1 MDEINQ
7 NSSQEAIINFCA
19 YPPSEL
25 CLTDPQYSNR
35 VVKLPGRG
43 LVKYGRGVRPNEA
56 PNQRCAREIIDLAIV
71 YVPEVY
77 RNFTDANGI
86 EYIIMEHIEGK
97 PVTRLDSDPL
107 KDRVTKILA
116 HFASIHSSKPGPL
129 GHGSSPALIFG
140 EQEEPEFHSIMDVEQ
155 WINARLL
162 KHQTPISLQ
171 GLQLSLCHLDIA
183 PRNMLER
190 NDGSICLLDWASAGY
205 YPWFFEASAQRLVEG
220 QDNSFH
226 TQLLDCMRQPSEE
239 ENCQI
244 DAILIAHF
252 NCQKY
257 YLFVI
262 SSKMPHYL
270 ARLEANSLGQ
280 DYPTVHRY

>member
-1 MDEINQ
+1 MDEINP
-7 NSSQEAIINFCA
+7 NSPQEAIINFCA
-19 YPPSEL
+19 DPPSEL

-35 VVKLPGRG
+35 VVKLPGHG

-56 PNQRCAREIIDLAIV
+56 QNQRCAREIVDPAIV

-77 RNFTDANGI
+77 RNFTDADGI
-86 EYIIMEHIEGK
+86 EYIVMEHVEGK
-97 PVTRLDSDPL
+97 PVTCLDTSSL
-107 KDRVTKILA
+107 KDRVTKMLA
-116 HFASIHSSKPGPL
+116 HFATIHSLDPGPL

-140 EQEEPEFHSIMDVEQ
+140 EQEEPEFHSITDVEQ

-205 YPWFFEASAQRLVEG
+205 YPWFFEASEQRLVEG
-220 QDNSFH
+220 QDDSFH
-226 TQLLDCMRQPSEE
+226 TQLLDCMRQPSAQEKR
-239 ENCQI
+239 QI

-257 YLFVI
+257 YLSVI
-262 SSKMPHYL
+262 VP
-270 ARLEANSLGQ
+270 Q
-280 DYPTVHRY
+280 RYAKSVN